1 MSVAFLIYQEVGLTL
16 TVFKKKPYRLFG
28 MQLLKYMHILSK
40 NRFTLFGMWLFKC
53 THILSKNRF
62 TLFGMWL
69 FKCTHILSKN
79 RFTLFG
85 MSLFKVH
92 AHLIQKPLHTFWDV
106 RVSPLNSLSRPDH
119 PARQYGQ
126 PIRHLFAPTPRL
138 PAFPS

>member
-1 MSVAFLIYQEVGLTL
+1 MPAFRDVTFKTYAHLIQKQ
-16 TVFKKKPYRLFG
+16 TVSHFLGCGFLSARTSCPKTVSHFLGCGFFKR
-28 MQLLKYMHILSK
+28 
-40 NRFTLFGMWLFKC
+40 

-92 AHLIQKPLHTFWDV
+92 AHLVQKPLHTFWDV

-126 PIRHLFAPTPRL
+126 PIRHLFAPAPRL